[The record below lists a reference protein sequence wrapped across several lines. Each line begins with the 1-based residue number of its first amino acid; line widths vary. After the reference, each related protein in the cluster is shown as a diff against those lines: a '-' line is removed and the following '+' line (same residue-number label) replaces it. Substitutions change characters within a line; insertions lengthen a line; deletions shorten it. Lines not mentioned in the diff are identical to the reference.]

1 VTTAVSSDA
10 TGLRRADLARAV
22 AAAASFTSGVIRLD
36 GGAVG
41 EFATYADGERVEGV
55 RIGSEDPTR
64 VRLRLVVA
72 YGRPIPEIAADV
84 DAAVRERLAPRW
96 RPSRVDI
103 DVVDVVAGVPDGP
116 EVPDVAGR
124 GEASDHS
131 DSKG

>member
-1 VTTAVSSDA
+1 MSSDP

-22 AAAASFTSGVIRLD
+22 ADAARSTPGVTRLD

-41 EFATYADGERVEGV
+41 EFATYADGQRVEGV
-55 RIGSEDPTR
+55 RLGIEDPTR

-84 DAAVRERLAPRW
+84 DASVRERLAPRW
-96 RPSRVDI
+96 RPTRVDI
-103 DVVDVVAGVPDGP
+103 DVVDVVTGGPDGA
-116 EVPDVAGR
+116 DVAGR
-124 GEASDHS
+124 DEASDRS

>member
-1 VTTAVSSDA
+1 MSSDA

-22 AAAASFTSGVIRLD
+22 ADAARSTTGVTRLD

-41 EFATYADGERVEGV
+41 EFATYVDGERVEGV

-84 DAAVRERLAPRW
+84 DAAVCERLAPRW

-103 DVVDVVAGVPDGP
+103 DVVDVVAGVPDGA
-116 EVPDVAGR
+116 DVAGR
-124 GEASDHS
+124 AEASDRS
-131 DSKG
+131 DSNG

>member
-1 VTTAVSSDA
+1 MSSDP

-22 AAAASFTSGVIRLD
+22 ADAARSTAGVSRLD
-36 GGAVG
+36 GGALG

-84 DAAVRERLAPRW
+84 DAAVRDRLAPRW
-96 RPSRVDI
+96 RPTRVDI
-103 DVVDVVAGVPDGP
+103 DVVDVVTAVPDGA
-116 EVPDVAGR
+116 DVAGR
-124 GEASDHS
+124 DEASDRS

>member
-1 VTTAVSSDA
+1 VSSDP
-10 TGLRRADLARAV
+10 TGLRRADLARTV
-22 AAAASFTSGVIRLD
+22 ADAARSTAGVTRLD

-72 YGRPIPEIAADV
+72 YGRPIPQIAADV

-96 RPSRVDI
+96 HPTRVDI
-103 DVVDVVAGVPDGP
+103 DVVDVVTGEPDGA
-116 EVPDVAGR
+116 DVAGR
-124 GEASDHS
+124 DEASNRS

>member
-1 VTTAVSSDA
+1 MSSDP

-22 AAAASFTSGVIRLD
+22 ADAARSTAGVSRLD
-36 GGAVG
+36 GGALG

-55 RIGSEDPTR
+55 RIGGEDPTR

-84 DAAVRERLAPRW
+84 DAAVRDRLAPRW
-96 RPSRVDI
+96 RPTRVDI
-103 DVVDVVAGVPDGP
+103 DVVDVVTAVPDGA
-116 EVPDVAGR
+116 DVAGR
-124 GEASDHS
+124 DEASDRS

>member
-1 VTTAVSSDA
+1 MSSDA
-10 TGLRRADLARAV
+10 SGLRRADAARTAADAAV
-22 AAAASFTSGVIRLD
+22 STAGVTRLD
-36 GGAVG
+36 GGAFG

-55 RIGSEDPTR
+55 RIGSEDPST

-84 DAAVRERLAPRW
+84 EAAVRDRLEPGW

-103 DVVDVVAGVPDGP
+103 EVVDVDVDEPDHDDAGGDEGS
-116 EVPDVAGR
+116 R
-124 GEASDHS
+124 RS